1 MFSGKANKRHPKRFV
16 GENTNEGGDQINN
29 ATDTRIKEIITIVLI
44 IDSGAFS
51 PQVKPNKDE
60 SWATKRINVT

>member
-1 MFSGKANKRHPKRFV
+1 VFSGKDNRRHPKRFV
-16 GENTNEGGDQINN
+16 GENTNEGGGQINN
-29 ATDTRIKEIITIVLI
+29 ATDTRIKKIITIVLI

-60 SWATKRINVT
+60 S